1 MVRLQIGPRSWEES
15 FHPVVVLRV
24 LLYYLLLAQDV
35 REASDPLWET
45 GSVKG
50 VASARVLGWSKFFP
64 VSHLQGSSLKKQ
76 KQSMLGNNCKFV
88 FVSLSCVY
96 PQYFLICSLYWA
108 KARWDRGGGKKL
120 KMLSS
125 SHGIALMHSSFV
137 NPSDSQVWRAVF
149 LVHGLTMF
157 FK

>member
-1 MVRLQIGPRSWEES
+1 MGPGPERSPSTQLWSSEC
-15 FHPVVVLRV
+15 
-24 LLYYLLLAQDV
+24 YLLLPQDV

-50 VASARVLGWSKFFP
+50 VASARVLEWSKFLP

-96 PQYFLICSLYWA
+96 PQYFLICSLCWA
-108 KARWDRGGGKKL
+108 KARWDRGRRKKL
-120 KMLSS
+120 KMLIP
-125 SHGIALMHSSFV
+125 SHGIALRCTHLLWILLIPKFE
-137 NPSDSQVWRAVF
+137 
-149 LVHGLTMF
+149 GLCS
-157 FK
+157 